1 MLGTIINVSVIVIG
15 SAVGLLLGARLPQ
28 KTQETTIYGLGLIS
42 LVIGLQMALQTRN
55 ILIVM
60 FSILLGGI
68 VGEALGLDDHL
79 KTLGNRIEAAVN
91 RRTASSDEDAES
103 GTGRRSISRAFVAAS
118 LIFCVGPMAT
128 LGPIQDGLLGDSTLL
143 MIKSSL
149 DLFCSMALS
158 ASLGLG
164 VIISAASV
172 LVYQGGLSLATK
184 LLGNSLGVPPS
195 SDALAIIEMTA
206 AGGIMIVGIGLELLN
221 IKTIRVTNLLPAI
234 VLAPLFVVILTSLG
248 VL

>member
-1 MLGTIINVSVIVIG
+1 MLGTIVNVAVIVIG
-15 SAVGLLLGARLPQ
+15 STAGLLLGNRLPQ

-42 LVIGLQMALQTRN
+42 MVIGLQMALQTRN
-55 ILIVM
+55 VLIVM

-68 VGEALGLDDHL
+68 IGEALRLDDHL
-79 KTLGNRIEAAVN
+79 KTLGDRIEAAVN
-91 RRTASSDEDAES
+91 RRNAAGDADS
-103 GTGRRSISRAFVAAS
+103 AGKGRRPISRAFVTAS

-128 LGPIQDGLLGDSTLL
+128 LGPIQDGLLGDSNLL
-143 MIKSSL
+143 MIKSTL

-172 LVYQGGLSLATK
+172 LVYQGGLSIVTKMLAS
-184 LLGNSLGVPPS
+184 SLGVPPS
-195 SDALAIIEMTA
+195 SDAPAIIEMTA
-206 AGGIMIVGIGLELLN
+206 TGGIMIIGIGLDLLN

-234 VLAPLFVVILTSLG
+234 VLAPLFVVVLTALG